1 MDTGSSYGKTDVQR
15 NSSYATLASYK
26 TGSSMTR
33 EQRTYEGYQTER
45 TSDIRRT
52 IVDNLRFLTIYNEVD
67 VRNTWYYNY
76 TKTLTDL
83 YPDGT
88 IIPSTER
95 TVADEQVQYIEDGI
109 SQWTEYKSASQL
121 AEENMLYLSQHYKIP
136 DYATFT
142 SMSTWAVGS
151 YEAIFYDEPLT
162 RSDYMELFKNEE
174 QSL

>member
-1 MDTGSSYGKTDVQR
+1 MKLSSTSWYVNGQEVRYRIHTTGALSGYQVLGTNMDTGASYGKTDVQR

-26 TGSSMTR
+26 IGSSMTR
-33 EQRTYEGYQTER
+33 ERWTYEGYQTGY

-52 IVDNLRFLTIYNEVD
+52 VVDNLRFLTVYYEVD
-67 VRNTWYYNY
+67 TRNTWYYNY

-136 DYATFT
+136 
-142 SMSTWAVGS
+142 
-151 YEAIFYDEPLT
+151 
-162 RSDYMELFKNEE
+162 
-174 QSL
+174 